1 MFNYQPHFPYNK
13 SRKEQ
18 DTAINFALDA
28 FINKKKRYVVIEA
41 GTGVGK
47 SAIGVTIA
55 RYLATYQAPENP
67 ECEPGAYFLTTQ
79 KVLQEQYI
87 KDFSSINMLSLKSS
101 SNYRCKYYKMKDC
114 GTALRELKVSQNKA
128 FKACCG
134 GGCNYKIAKRSFLE
148 TKLGV
153 TNFAYFLAET
163 NYSGHL
169 KPRQLLV
176 VDECH
181 NTELQL
187 SRFVEVVVTENFAKR
202 VLKLKLPEKLNTAN
216 RVIAWIKTSYLPK
229 LLETKAHMENQIE
242 KFSIGSKMD
251 QFIAVAKQYDLI
263 DKHACKIE
271 RFLKVYDKENWIM
284 NINKTDKQNT
294 LRFEFKPIDVA
305 PFSEDNLFRS
315 GDKVL
320 LMSAT
325 VMNKDA
331 FCETLG
337 IEKNEVEFISI
348 PSPFPI
354 ENRPIIFSPISSMTF
369 KNIDKGLPKMVQAI
383 KAILKEHK
391 NEKGI
396 IHTHSYKI
404 AHYIKKNIRSSRLL
418 IHDSSNRDK
427 ILFKHMNGKEPTV
440 LLSPSM
446 SEGVDLKGDISRF
459 QILCKVPYPYLG
471 DQLVKKRM
479 HRWRWW
485 YPLQTAKSIV
495 QSVGRSVRSSDDQAI
510 TYILDS
516 DWERFYNKNKDVF
529 PQDFKNCL
537 Q

>member
-1 MFNYQPHFPYNK
+1 MFNYQPYFPYNK
-13 SRKEQ
+13 PRKEQ
-18 DTAINFALDA
+18 DIAINFALDS
-28 FINKKKRYVVIEA
+28 FINKKKRFVVVEA

-47 SAIGVTIA
+47 SAIGITIA
-55 RYLATYQAPENP
+55 RYLATHFPVSNQ
-67 ECEPGAYFLTTQ
+67 ECTHGAYFLTTQ

-87 KDFSSINMLSLKSS
+87 NDFSNIDLLSLKSS

-114 GTALRELKVSQNKA
+114 GTALRELKVSKNKA
-128 FKACCG
+128 FRACCG
-134 GGCNYKIAKRSFLE
+134 GGCNYRTAKTKFLE
-148 TKLGV
+148 TRLGV

-163 NYSGHL
+163 NYSGKL
-169 KPRQLLV
+169 GPRQLLV
-176 VDECH
+176 IDECH
-181 NTELQL
+181 NTEIQL
-187 SRFVEVVVTENFAKR
+187 GRFVEVVITENFAKR
-202 VLKLKLPEKLNTAN
+202 VLKLKLPEKLNTMN
-216 RVIAWIKTSYLPK
+216 RVITWITNSYLPK
-229 LLETKAHMENQIE
+229 LLQTKAHMEKQIE
-242 KFSIGSKMD
+242 IFSIGSKMD
-251 QFIAVAKQYDLI
+251 QFIAIAKQYDLI

-271 RFLKVYDKENWIM
+271 RFLKIWNKDNWVM
-284 NINKTDKQNT
+284 NINKTDKQHT

-305 PFSEDNLFRS
+305 PFSEDNLFKS
-315 GDKVL
+315 GDKIL

-337 IEKNEVEFISI
+337 IDKEEIEFISI
-348 PSPFPI
+348 PSPFPS
-354 ENRPIIFSPISSMTF
+354 ENRPIIFSPISSMTY

-391 NEKGI
+391 GEKGI

-404 AHYIKKNIRSSRLL
+404 AHFIKKNIRSSRLL
-418 IHDSSNRDK
+418 IHDASNRDK
-427 ILFKHMNGKEPTV
+427 ILFKHMNGIEPTV

-479 HRWRWW
+479 HRWSWW
-485 YPLQTAKSIV
+485 YPLQTAKTIV
-495 QSVGRSVRSSDDQAI
+495 QSVGRSIRSSDDQAI

-516 DWERFYNKNKDVF
+516 DWERFYNRNKDVF

-537 Q
+537 K